1 MAAIVILLA
10 LALPFATACGEQEM
24 DMSSEE
30 YRELTP
36 EEEAVIVRKGTEHPF
51 SGEYNEHSETGTYHC
66 KRCDASLYE
75 SSDKFASSCGWPS
88 FDDEIGGAV
97 RRETDADGMRTEI
110 LCANCGAHLGH
121 VFEGERLTDKNL
133 RHCVNSISM
142 VFKPAASSAVGEQ
155 AAKTAFA
162 HFAGGCFWGVEHQFA
177 GKEGVVSAVSGYMGG
192 TKENPTYHEVL
203 GGRTGHLEAVQVE
216 YDPARITY
224 EELARYFFEIH
235 DPTQDNGQG
244 PDIGQQYFSAVFYG
258 SDEEKATAER
268 LIAILEDKGYDI
280 STSVRLA
287 GEFWKAEDD
296 HQDYY
301 ERKGQ
306 RPYCHVYTPRF

>member
-1 MAAIVILLA
+1 MAGIVILLA

-24 DMSSEE
+24 DMSNEE

-36 EEEAVIVRKGTEHPF
+36 EEERVIVHKGTERPF

-66 KRCDASLYE
+66 KRCDAALYE

-88 FDDEIGGAV
+88 FDDEIDGAV
-97 RRETDADGMRTEI
+97 RRETDADGRRTEI

-121 VFEGERLTDKNL
+121 VFEGEQLTDKNV

-142 VFKPAASSAVGEQ
+142 VFKPDAAPATND
-155 AAKTAFA
+155 AAAGSGFA

-192 TKENPTYHEVL
+192 TKENPTYQDVL

-216 YDPARITY
+216 YDPETITY
-224 EELARYFFEIH
+224 EELARFFFKIH
-235 DPTQDNGQG
+235 DPTQHNGQG
-244 PDIGQQYFSAVFYG
+244 PDIGEQYLSAIFYE
-258 SDEEKATAER
+258 SEEEKATAER

-280 STSVRLA
+280 ATMVKPA
-287 GEFWKAEDD
+287 GTFWPAEDY

-306 RPYCHVYTPRF
+306 RPYCHAYTPRF

>member
-1 MAAIVILLA
+1 MAAVVILLVV
-10 LALPFATACGEQEM
+10 ALPFTTACGEQEM
-24 DMSSEE
+24 DMSSKE

-36 EEEAVIVRKGTEHPF
+36 EEAAVIIDKGTERPF
-51 SGEYNEHSETGTYHC
+51 SGEYDDNVQEGTYHC
-66 KRCDASLYE
+66 RRCDAPLYE
-75 SSDKFASSCGWPS
+75 STDKFVSSCGWPS
-88 FDDEIGGAV
+88 FDDEIDGAV
-97 RRETDADGMRTEI
+97 RRETDADGRRTEI

-121 VFEGERLTDKNL
+121 VFMGEELTDKNV

-155 AAKTAFA
+155 AVETAFA

-192 TKENPTYHEVL
+192 TKEDPTYQEVL
-203 GGRTGHLEAVQVE
+203 SGRTGHLEAVEVE
-216 YDPARITY
+216 YDPEKVTY
-224 EELARYFFEIH
+224 EELARLFFEIH
-235 DPTQDNGQG
+235 DPTQHNGQG
-244 PDIGQQYFSAVFYG
+244 PDIGGQYLSAVFYG
-258 SDEEKATAER
+258 SEEEKATVER

-280 STSVRLA
+280 ATSVRPA
-287 GEFWKAEDD
+287 GEFWKAEDY

-306 RPYCHVYTPRF
+306 QPYCHVYTPRF